1 MLTGPEERLVATLG
15 KIEIDRKQRR
25 DFPPELSLPSVAQSL
40 GVVRSALHQPIS
52 SLESKGIVRPIK
64 SNVIGERRKRTVLIL
79 TKKGL
84 AISKQLGLS
93 DSNDDDLKP
102 LLGRENEIEDL
113 MKILRDPGIVVLTG
127 LPGIGKSS
135 VAREVLSR
143 YEKLNKS
150 ARWHTCDLV
159 TNMSSLME
167 SWSGLPIADDHKHA
181 SGVLDSHTLYILDEA
196 QEIHEI
202 NTKKIRLLI
211 ECSEHARILIVT
223 RGQTLFS
230 SIENAKKL
238 TLEGLSH
245 EFAAEI
251 RANLDPKKASQV
263 SIALGGHPLAIKM
276 WREGDEIPAPG
287 TPVAKFIRTTV
298 LDRLDSETGEELEN
312 LIIEPFPIPV
322 KSRLGNKV
330 IDKLDDASILKWTGL
345 NFEATH
351 LIRNVGSAAMGENK
365 KQSLHG
371 RLASRWSNIE
381 GPIARGFELHHL
393 ISAGHEISVEMASN
407 VLDKAGPSVASVLLA
422 NALERGER
430 SDLRLLAAQAA
441 LSLGEAT
448 KALEISK
455 RIENKKEQLMI
466 EMECYRLMGL
476 ESKYYEIEKSIISEA
491 EDEEKATLLVRGAV
505 LLHDDR
511 LPGYLTQELG
521 RKIIQRL
528 DELQDIEG
536 KVKLSLSSSSLF
548 LRYIVASDLG
558 EAYLAASLRSLIVQ
572 SLGEGHP
579 RLEETDLKLRLK
591 SWNENIQI
599 ELRERI
605 STTQDKYEKLK
616 LIHWGLL
623 ATEKCIPKWLIE
635 AHEECFMRDEPT
647 VRKEHGRIEAFSW
660 FWRGVIN
667 PDQRLYCWT
676 ESSKRLRSCGCSN
689 ASSELIERIHGE
701 IRFERQ

>member
-1 MLTGPEERLVATLG
+1 M
-15 KIEIDRKQRR
+15 
-25 DFPPELSLPSVAQSL
+25 
-40 GVVRSALHQPIS
+40 
-52 SLESKGIVRPIK
+52 
-64 SNVIGERRKRTVLIL
+64 
-79 TKKGL
+79 
-84 AISKQLGLS
+84 
-93 DSNDDDLKP
+93 
-102 LLGRENEIEDL
+102 
-113 MKILRDPGIVVLTG
+113 
-127 LPGIGKSS
+127 
-135 VAREVLSR
+135 
-143 YEKLNKS
+143 
-150 ARWHTCDLV
+150 
-159 TNMSSLME
+159 
-167 SWSGLPIADDHKHA
+167 
-181 SGVLDSHTLYILDEA
+181 
-196 QEIHEI
+196 
-202 NTKKIRLLI
+202 
-211 ECSEHARILIVT
+211 
-223 RGQTLFS
+223 
-230 SIENAKKL
+230 
-238 TLEGLSH
+238 
-245 EFAAEI
+245 
-251 RANLDPKKASQV
+251 
-263 SIALGGHPLAIKM
+263 
-276 WREGDEIPAPG
+276 
-287 TPVAKFIRTTV
+287 
-298 LDRLDSETGEELEN
+298 
-312 LIIEPFPIPV
+312 
-322 KSRLGNKV
+322 
-330 IDKLDDASILKWTGL
+330 
-345 NFEATH
+345 
-351 LIRNVGSAAMGENK
+351 
-365 KQSLHG
+365 
-371 RLASRWSNIE
+371 
-381 GPIARGFELHHL
+381 
-393 ISAGHEISVEMASN
+393 
-407 VLDKAGPSVASVLLA
+407 
-422 NALERGER
+422 
-430 SDLRLLAAQAA
+430 
-441 LSLGEAT
+441 
-448 KALEISK
+448 EISK